1 MINQQRAQVGMNRT
15 GTARV
20 ADRTQEMLAGLSE
33 LQPATTGGISELAR
47 ARQKAAE
54 QVEPLGHIPPPAG
67 LASKAKTAVEKAVG
81 REVDV
86 LVDKLGARLA
96 FERTGTR
103 LYEAL
108 ITKLDMLGS
117 FDGGPTRENLETIL
131 NEEYRHFRM
140 LKTEMEQL
148 GADPTAMTPSADLE
162 GVASQGIVALISDP
176 RTTLLQGL
184 EAILIAELADG
195 DGWRAL
201 VELSEQAS
209 KPDLSRKCTTAEAD
223 ELRHIASV
231 RRWVAAGQG
240 RPLNGG

>member
-1 MINQQRAQVGMNRT
+1 MSGQQRAQVGMNRT
-15 GTARV
+15 GAARV
-20 ADRTQEMLAGLSE
+20 ADRTQEMLSGLSE
-33 LQPATTGGISELAR
+33 FQPTTSGGIGELAR

-54 QVEPLGHIPPPAG
+54 QVDPIGHIPPPIG
-67 LASKAKTAVEKAVG
+67 LARKAKTAVEKAAG
-81 REVDV
+81 REMDV

-108 ITKLDMLGS
+108 LTKLDLLGS
-117 FDGGPTRENLETIL
+117 FDGGPTRENLEDIL

-140 LKTEMEQL
+140 LKTQIERL
-148 GADPTAMTPSADLE
+148 GADPTAMTPSADVE

-195 DGWRAL
+195 DGWRGL
-201 VELSEQAS
+201 IELSEQAS
-209 KPDLSRKCTTAEAD
+209 KPELTRECRAAEVN
-223 ELRHIASV
+223 ELRHIVSV

-240 RPLNGG
+240 RPINGG